1 MRYLIIIL
9 LLTGCSAGHQTLTM
23 PGGQVYDAYIDKDTI
38 VKLKTEEHDITFD
51 RRGSPSM
58 MENLLTLAGVKAL
71 DTQAVN
77 IK

>member
-1 MRYLIIIL
+1 MRYLIITL

-23 PGGQVYDAYIDKDTI
+23 PDGQVYDAYIDKDTI

-51 RRGSPSM
+51 RRGAPGM
-58 MENLLTLAGVKAL
+58 MENLLTFMGLKIV